1 MTTPEQERGPR
12 LWLVEQFGH
21 GGIGRY
27 AVDVANLVGPVEE
40 TVVATTDGGPV
51 DGLAGRSVVWFPR
64 GSDSPVA
71 KARAAAVGLLR
82 AARSVRRGDVAWV
95 PLGIRPGY
103 ERLLVEALR
112 RGGAR
117 VVATVHNRAPHGS
130 SGSSTAVVAT
140 ARRAHA
146 VVVHTDA
153 MADWAAEHGL
163 PAVRLPFPPPDI
175 APGAVAVGPEAARRV
190 RDELGVPAAAVLVA
204 FLGYLYPYKGPDV
217 LLTALAEARRAQP
230 ALPVHVL
237 MAGRPSPEQD
247 LPELVR
253 RLGIEGAVTLQP
265 GWLEESRM
273 AQLLS
278 AADVLA
284 LPYRR
289 IDNSGMAA
297 LGRRWQLPAV
307 ASELPLLRDTYGDA
321 AVFVRP
327 DDPAELARALTELPG
342 RLAGLRDAAQR
353 MGADDLE
360 TPYRAFVRESLA
372 GT

>member
-1 MTTPEQERGPR
+1 MTSPAQERTPR
-12 LWLVEQFGH
+12 LWLVEQYGH

-27 AVDVANLVGPVEE
+27 AVDVANLVGPAGD

-51 DGLAGRSVVWFPR
+51 GGLTGRSVVWFPR

-71 KARAAAVGLLR
+71 KARAAATGLLR

-130 SGSSTAVVAT
+130 SGSSAT
-140 ARRAHA
+140 VLASARRAHA

-175 APGAVAVGPEAARRV
+175 APGAVALGPVEARRV
-190 RDELGVPAAAVLVA
+190 RDELGVPGGAVLVA

-217 LLTALAEARRAQP
+217 LLTALAEARRDRPDLA
-230 ALPVHVL
+230 VHVL

-253 RLGIEGAVTLQP
+253 RLGIGSAVTLQP

-273 AQLLS
+273 AELLS

-327 DDPAELARALTELPG
+327 DDPADLARALTELPG
-342 RLAGLRDAAQR
+342 RLTALRDAAGR
-353 MGADDLE
+353 MGAEDLE
-360 TPYRAFVRESLA
+360 TPYRAFVRDALA
-372 GT
+372 GS